1 MPSVPIWVIL
11 RIVKRAIVRY
21 RPQAAAL
28 TKWSAAA
35 LACALTLMLAGC
47 SKGAK
52 QPPAP
57 PPPPTPAATTVSEA
71 APAEPDLGELN
82 RQLRRWLVANRRPPK
97 NFEDFAANTT
107 PQIPPPPPGK
117 KYVIDPKM
125 HVLLVKR

>member
-57 PPPPTPAATTVSEA
+57 PPTPAATNVSEA
-71 APAEPDLGELN
+71 APAGPDLAELN
-82 RQLRRWLVANRRPPK
+82 RQLRRWIVGNRRPPK

-107 PQIPPPPPGK
+107 YQISPPPPGK

-125 HVLLVKR
+125 HVLLVNR